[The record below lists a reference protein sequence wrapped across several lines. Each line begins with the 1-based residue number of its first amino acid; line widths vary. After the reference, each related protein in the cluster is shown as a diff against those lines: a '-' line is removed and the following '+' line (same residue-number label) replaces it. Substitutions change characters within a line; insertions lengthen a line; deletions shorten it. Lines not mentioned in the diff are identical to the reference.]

1 MERQVEMA
9 FWEAGQALMELKDR
23 RLLRSTH
30 RTFEE
35 YCRIRPTAR
44 VLIL

>member
-1 MERQVEMA
+1 
-9 FWEAGQALMELKDR
+9 MELKDR

-35 YCRIRPTAR
+35 YCRIRPTALLKTEDALLGR
-44 VLIL
+44 ASYGRR